1 MASAV
6 MYAMPP
12 ATRVQY
18 QGHQQPSYYQFPVQ
32 HAYPNATA
40 YAMQPAAAHTAY
52 LQQQPHPLV
61 AATQFTSVPSTIAA
75 SYQMSSSMPGT
86 SPSHQLSQQV
96 LSPAPPTHPVSLV
109 AGWMD
114 GNKMTQVATG
124 QRP

>member
-1 MASAV
+1 MASV
-6 MYAMPP
+6 VVYAMPP

-32 HAYPNATA
+32 HACPNATA
-40 YAMQPAAAHTAY
+40 YY

-75 SYQMSSSMPGT
+75 SYQMSSMPGT

-96 LSPAPPTHPVSLV
+96 LSPVGVASPTHPVSLV